1 MSRIE
6 RRVAVL
12 VVGGAFLRVA
22 QDFVGLAQLLEFFLR
37 RVVARVF
44 VRVIFYGQLAVAFSD
59 FLKRDFAADF
69 KNLVII
75 AFGHLIPLQ
84 KRAQTYGNGG
94 KWQELMAGRVTPHG
108 ERTDEIFSVL
118 TVLKNNHATKE
129 RNKMKS
135 MFPLTLAAVVSTLFI
150 SSAPLR
156 ASDTDDRIESSAAK
170 SYTFKTYLKDDSI
183 KIESKDGVVTLTGTV
198 ADASHKSMAE
208 NTVASL
214 PDVKS
219 VDDQLK
225 INGEQPAEHSDAWIT
240 TKVKTALLFHRNVS
254 ATGTT
259 VYTKNGVVTLQGEA
273 SSMAQKELTTEYAKD
288 IDNVKS
294 VNNEMTIAKTPA
306 TPDATVGDKI
316 DDASITAQVKSSL
329 LSHRSTSSLH
339 TTVSTTDGVV
349 TVGGVA
355 KNDAEK
361 SLVTKLAT
369 DINGV
374 TSVVNNM
381 TIAVQAAAN

>member
-1 MSRIE
+1 M
-6 RRVAVL
+6 
-12 VVGGAFLRVA
+12 
-22 QDFVGLAQLLEFFLR
+22 
-37 RVVARVF
+37 
-44 VRVIFYGQLAVAFSD
+44 
-59 FLKRDFAADF
+59 K
-69 KNLVII
+69 
-75 AFGHLIPLQ
+75 
-84 KRAQTYGNGG
+84 
-94 KWQELMAGRVTPHG
+94 
-108 ERTDEIFSVL
+108 
-118 TVLKNNHATKE
+118 TKAL
-129 RNKMKS
+129 
-135 MFPLTLAAVVSTLFI
+135 FPLTLAAVVSTMLI
-150 SSAPLR
+150 TSSSVR
-156 ASDTDDRIESSAAK
+156 AASTDDRIESSAAK
-170 SYTFKTYLKDDSI
+170 SYTFKTYLKDDAI
-183 KIESKDGVVTLTGTV
+183 KVEAKEGVVTLTGTV

-214 PDVKS
+214 PGVTS

-259 VYTKNGVVTLQGEA
+259 VYTKDGVVTLQGVA
-273 SSMAQKELTTEYAKD
+273 DSAAQKELTTEYAKD

-294 VNNEMTIAKTPA
+294 VNNQMTITKTPV

-329 LSHRSTSSLH
+329 LSHSSTSALH
-339 TTVSTTDGVV
+339 TSVTTTDGVV
-349 TVGGVA
+349 TLSGIA

-374 TSVVNNM
+374 TSVINNM
-381 TIAVQAAAN
+381 TIAVPVAAN

>member
-1 MSRIE
+1 
-6 RRVAVL
+6 
-12 VVGGAFLRVA
+12 
-22 QDFVGLAQLLEFFLR
+22 
-37 RVVARVF
+37 
-44 VRVIFYGQLAVAFSD
+44 
-59 FLKRDFAADF
+59 
-69 KNLVII
+69 
-75 AFGHLIPLQ
+75 
-84 KRAQTYGNGG
+84 
-94 KWQELMAGRVTPHG
+94 
-108 ERTDEIFSVL
+108 
-118 TVLKNNHATKE
+118 
-129 RNKMKS
+129 MKS

-150 SSAPLR
+150 GSAPLR

-183 KIESKDGVVTLTGTV
+183 KVESKDGVVTLTGTV

-225 INGEQPAEHSDAWIT
+225 ITGEQPAEHSDAWIT

-273 SSMAQKELTTEYAKD
+273 GSMAQKELTTEYAKD

-306 TPDATVGDKI
+306 MPDATAGDKI

-329 LSHRSTSSLH
+329 LSHRSTSSLR

-355 KNDAEK
+355 RNDAEK

-374 TSVVNNM
+374 TSVVNKI